1 MTSPAGL
8 PSGDSPKLKCRPV
21 DQHCSMKS
29 LFNTHQRNAEMLISP
44 RNEKPISVIPP
55 PLHFTVNWF
64 GLAVRR
70 RPAGK
75 RKDLGSIPASALL
88 SHQKGCGFWT
98 LSCDLCPS
106 LPTEILKWLSSL
118 PILMHKSFWWYS
130 DRYMISL
137 SPHLHTPA
145 FPPFS
150 PSLISCKVSFLR
162 TLSTMFTLHIQKLCR
177 PVKHYGVTRKA
188 YLITTLP
195 SFSETVP
202 TSKALRSEKPI

>member
-1 MTSPAGL
+1 MN
-8 PSGDSPKLKCRPV
+8 R
-21 DQHCSMKS
+21 
-29 LFNTHQRNAEMLISP
+29 
-44 RNEKPISVIPP
+44 
-55 PLHFTVNWF
+55 F

-98 LSCDLCPS
+98 LSCDLYPS

-130 DRYMISL
+130 NRYMISL

-162 TLSTMFTLHIQKLCR
+162 TLCTMFTLHIQKLCR

-188 YLITTLP
+188 CLVKGQGSHASVAECTLAPLFVRIFAGSTDRESVIACIVCRHGPVFLLVPLIERVWLL
-195 SFSETVP
+195 
-202 TSKALRSEKPI
+202 A